1 MASLHKDPREK
12 SPFWYCAYRLAD
24 GRRAFRSTGK
34 TKKDDAWIVCQALVE
49 MEGKVAE
56 GEASADQL
64 MKVVNAT
71 LKRLGKDPIERPSA
85 RKWFKRWLDIEKG
98 AVSESTLVR
107 YTQITESFLESL
119 GSKGDVRLSAITT
132 DDVTKFRDELLS
144 GGRTPQTVNQTIRKI
159 LKRPFKV
166 ALDEGVIDR
175 NPVGAVRLLRG
186 ETAEKG
192 VFTPEDVQKLL
203 VAAKNDW
210 KGLILAGFYTGGRL
224 RDLSQLKW
232 SNVDLTE
239 KTVTFWQK
247 KTEGKTAKAK
257 VKIPL
262 HPELEEYL
270 ILHAGVDNPA
280 APVFPDL
287 FGKHGP
293 GKSGLSMAF
302 KRIMEQAGVAAGVMR
317 EKQGA
322 AGRNLS
328 ARSFHSLRHS
338 FNSALANAGVSQELR
353 QKLTGHA
360 SEAMNALYTHHE
372 LETIRGAVVSLPRL
386 PKNG

>member
-1 MASLHKDPREK
+1 VASLHKDPRKK

-34 TKKDDAWIVCQALVE
+34 TKKDEAWIVCQALVE

-71 LKRLGKDPIERPSA
+71 LKRLGRDPIERPSA
-85 RKWFKRWLDIEKG
+85 RKWFNRWLATEKG
-98 AVSESTLVR
+98 AVSERTLER
-107 YTQITESFLESL
+107 YTQIVESFLKSL
-119 GSKGDVRLSAITT
+119 GSRAEVRLSAITT

-144 GGRTPQTVNQTIRKI
+144 EGRTPQTVNQTIRKI
-159 LKRPFKV
+159 LKRPFKI

-186 ETAEKG
+186 ETAERG
-192 VFTPEDVQKLL
+192 VFTPEEVRKLL
-203 VAAKNDW
+203 ETAKGTDW
-210 KGLILAGFYTGGRL
+210 EGLILAGFYTGGRL

-239 KTVTFWQK
+239 KTITFWQK
-247 KTEGKTAKAK
+247 KTEGKTPKAK

-270 ILHAGVDNPA
+270 ILRAGIDNPS
-280 APVFPDL
+280 APVFPQL
-287 FGKHGP
+287 FGKQGP

-302 KRIMEQAGVAAGVMR
+302 KRIMERAGIVAGVMR

-328 ARSFHSLRHS
+328 ARSYHALRHS

-360 SEAMNALYTHHE
+360 SEAMNRLYTHHE
-372 LETIRGAVVSLPRL
+372 LETIRGAVQSLPRL
-386 PKNG
+386 PKK